1 MTNLNTPELQG
12 ALDCLAMLLLQPEA
26 ENAVR
31 LFPLPP
37 KLFSSSEKTRCRKIR
52 RKRSH
57 PLRKNRPLN
66 PLNCRKPMRSCFW
79 EQAK

>member
-26 ENAVR
+26 ENAVQAIPFAAEA
-31 LFPLPP
+31 LLI
-37 KLFSSSEKTRCRKIR
+37 LGKTRCRKIR

-66 PLNCRKPMRSCFW
+66 PLNCRKPMRGCFW

>member
-26 ENAVR
+26 ENAVQAIP
-31 LFPLPP
+31 FA
-37 KLFSSSEKTRCRKIR
+37 EKTRCRKIR